1 MGVKGLLT
9 LVLENRKQLLK
20 LTKLKDTSLIIDG
33 HGICHILSESIN
45 PKSDYFGGNYD
56 EFAHMC
62 ESFFEKLINCN
73 ITPYVFFDGVQD
85 ENKIKKT
92 LHRLE
97 ERTERQRLISEG
109 RSLEEENVRM
119 LPILAYEAL
128 KSVLIDLKIRHRTC
142 TWESDPQMAAFALEL
157 DCPIMTPDSDF
168 FIYNIPKGVIV
179 VDNLDLSNFKKCKK
193 TGNYLEVEMYHISNF
208 MFQIGLEEEDYAMI
222 ALLATV
228 LGNDRRSY
236 FLRFFGEANLPEN
249 CNNLTD
255 TTAKKRVLKTLG
267 WLQSKQKLS
276 IAISDLV
283 SYYDRT
289 EREQLERSITRSIE
303 AYTKPTA
310 ETVLKSPS
318 MRSTF
323 EELPKWF
330 VDNFRKG
337 KIPVPALAAII
348 GRPVIL
354 PPQVSVMGKPSPYQ
368 CCLQERKFIYRLLF
382 GPGATHTIIEYDR
395 DENWQLKPQYISF
408 PHADGSVS
416 IPSLNQIPNISFQ
429 VRLSVL
435 LHILDLP
442 AQILEKFKK
451 YVFQEDEQLLIM
463 TIILWLRIIEPPEDR
478 TRYLITLLACFFRN
492 RKFDSCLN
500 VPGVVKSRSRFAILE
515 RYFELPSE
523 INPTTFD
530 CNVIHV
536 FSQFQCCLQTV
547 INLSQILCLSENA
560 IHLVTGFNGTFVHN
574 LYCKLYKVKLDPDYF
589 MRNLFRTDAKFSET
603 FNEIRRGIEETVLS
617 CRSRARRDS
626 DQLSWRR
633 VM

>member
-56 EFAHMC
+56 ECAHMC

-119 LPILAYEAL
+119 LPILAYEAF
-128 KSVLIDLKIRHRTC
+128 KSVLIGLKIRHRTC
-142 TWESDPQMAAFALEL
+142 TWESDPQMAAFALKL
-157 DCPIMTPDSDF
+157 ACPVLTTDSDF
-168 FIYNIPKGVIV
+168 FIYNIPSGVIV
-179 VDNLDLSNFKKCKK
+179 VNHLDLSNFKKCRK
-193 TGNYLEVEMYHISNF
+193 TGNYLEVEMYHISTF

-228 LGNDRRSY
+228 LGNDRMKC
-236 FLRFFGEANLPEN
+236 FLRFFDEANLPAK

-283 SYYDRT
+283 SYYDGT

-303 AYTKPTA
+303 AYTEPTVEIA
-310 ETVLKSPS
+310 LSAG
-318 MRSTF
+318 
-323 EELPKWF
+323 LPEWF
-330 VDNFRKG
+330 VENFREC

-354 PPQVSVMGKPSPYQ
+354 PSQVSVMGKPSPYE
-368 CCLQERKFIYRLLF
+368 CCLQERKLMYRLLI
-382 GPGATHTIIEYDR
+382 GPEGTNRITEYDR
-395 DENWQLKPQYISF
+395 DENWQLKQRCVSF
-408 PHADGSVS
+408 SGGSVS
-416 IPSLNQIPNISFQ
+416 IPSLDKIPSIRIED
-429 VRLSVL
+429 RLSIL
-435 LHILDLP
+435 LDNLRLP
-442 AQILEKFKK
+442 VQIMKSFPN
-451 YVFQEDEQLLIM
+451 YVFSEDVQLLIM
-463 TIILWLRIIEPPEDR
+463 
-478 TRYLITLLACFFRN
+478 
-492 RKFDSCLN
+492 
-500 VPGVVKSRSRFAILE
+500 
-515 RYFELPSE
+515 
-523 INPTTFD
+523 
-530 CNVIHV
+530 
-536 FSQFQCCLQTV
+536 
-547 INLSQILCLSENA
+547 
-560 IHLVTGFNGTFVHN
+560 
-574 LYCKLYKVKLDPDYF
+574 
-589 MRNLFRTDAKFSET
+589 
-603 FNEIRRGIEETVLS
+603 
-617 CRSRARRDS
+617 
-626 DQLSWRR
+626 
-633 VM
+633 